1 MKRKILITLFL
12 LLAININAQDN
23 HPIIGTWQLTTV
35 EVDGEIKEGFESVWI
50 FEDGGELKAGRSLS
64 GPTFSVGKWK
74 CDKDRKMLI
83 MESTRDKDFN
93 GEAKVLNLKDGK
105 LSYQKDGAILN
116 FKKAEMAK
124 PDNTPIPILKYTYEE
139 FLDSD
144 GGDKYLEDG
153 AKLPWTI
160 DQIYVGLKKV
170 KEMVYHVDHYVP
182 KRGKTD
188 SWINSYKVKYH
199 SDKELGIREYS
210 YFQKDYV
217 DMDDRIFPLD
227 DETTGQ
233 MVFFPQ
239 EEPEYFR
246 FVGTEDVKTD
256 IGSFKCTV
264 IEGIGD
270 FDLKLKYWMIID
282 KPGVFAKII
291 KSKEE
296 GNPFD
301 YTNVYT
307 LKEIK

>member
-1 MKRKILITLFL
+1 MKKTILFTVLLF
-12 LLAININAQDN
+12 AASIYAQDN
-23 HPIIGTWQLTTV
+23 HPIVGAWELQTV
-35 EVDGEIKEGFESVWI
+35 IVDGETQPANGAI
-50 FEDGGELKAGRSLS
+50 FIFDKGNILKAGRSAA
-64 GPTFSVGKWK
+64 GPTFNVGKWK

-105 LSYQKDGAILN
+105 LSYTKDGATLN
-116 FKKAEMAK
+116 FNKVEMKK
-124 PDNTPIPILKYTYEE
+124 PDNTPIPKLGFTYED
-139 FLDSD
+139 FLDED
-144 GGDKYLEDG
+144 DGDKYLEDG
-153 AKLPWTI
+153 AKIPWTI
-160 DQIYVGLKKV
+160 DKIYTGLMNV
-170 KEMVYHVDHYVP
+170 KEMVYHVDHFVP
-182 KRGKTD
+182 NKGKTD
-188 SWINSYKVKYH
+188 SWTNSYKVKYH
-199 SDKELGIREYS
+199 SDSELGIREYS

-217 DMDDRIFPLD
+217 DMDDRIFPLND
-227 DETTGQ
+227 NTHGE

-239 EEPEYFR
+239 ENPDYFR
-246 FVGTEDVKTD
+246 YVGTEDVKTD
-256 IGSFKCTV
+256 LGTFKCTV
-264 IEGIGD
+264 MEGLGN

>member
-1 MKRKILITLFL
+1 MKKIILITLIVF
-12 LLAININAQDN
+12 AANIYAQTD
-23 HPIIGTWQLTTV
+23 HPITGVWELQTV
-35 EVDGEIKEGFESVWI
+35 TVDGKTQAANGAI
-50 FEDGGELKAGRSLS
+50 FIFDKGGVMKAARSLDGGSI
-64 GPTFSVGKWK
+64 PVGKWK

-124 PDNTPIPILKYTYEE
+124 PDNTPIPSLNFTYRD
-139 FLDSD
+139 FLDED

-160 DQIYVGLKKV
+160 DQIYVGLNKV

-188 SWINSYKVKYH
+188 SWTNSYKVKYH
-199 SDKELGIREYS
+199 SDNELGIREYS

-217 DMDDRIFPLD
+217 DMDDSIFPLD

-246 FVGTEDVKTD
+246 VVGTDD
-256 IGSFKCTV
+256 IKIDLGTFKCTV
-264 IEGIGD
+264 IEGVGD
-270 FDLKLKYWMIID
+270 FDLKLKYWMIND

-291 KSKEE
+291 KSKDED
-296 GNPFD
+296 NPFD

-307 LKEIK
+307 LKEIKK